1 LTNSPPAPRTPSSAN
16 AANLLTA
23 SRLVM
28 APLAVR
34 AILLGEYRLA
44 LGIFVAAAI
53 TDGLDGLVARRS
65 GRLTRLGA
73 WLDPVADKV
82 LLSSAY
88 LALGIAGAVPWWLVG
103 IIFGRDILILAGA
116 GAALLLTR
124 ERNFPPSV
132 WGKLSTFVQ
141 LFTAVFVMLARA
153 WPAIGFERWA
163 GALAWPTA
171 AATLWSGF
179 HYAWRGRE
187 ALRNSRRHRPGNSRA
202 R

>member
-1 LTNSPPAPRTPSSAN
+1 MTNSPPAPRTPSPAN

-34 AILLGEYRLA
+34 AILLGQYRLA
-44 LGIFVAAAI
+44 LGIFVAAAV
-53 TDGLDGLVARRS
+53 TDGLDGLVARRL

-73 WLDPVADKV
+73 WLDPIADKV

-88 LALGIAGAVPWWLVG
+88 LALGIAGALPWWLVG
-103 IIFGRDILILAGA
+103 IILGRDILILAGA
-116 GAALLLTR
+116 AAALLLTR
-124 ERNFPPSV
+124 ERSFPPSV

-141 LFTAVFVMLARA
+141 LFTAVFVMVARA
-153 WPAIGFERWA
+153 WPGTGLERWA

-171 AATLWSGF
+171 AATLWSGL
-179 HYAWRGRE
+179 HYAWRGWE
-187 ALRNSRRHRPGNSRA
+187 ALRNSRRRPGTSRA

>member
-34 AILLGEYRLA
+34 AILLGQYRLA
-44 LGIFVAAAI
+44 LGIFVAAAV
-53 TDGLDGLVARRS
+53 TDGLDGLVARRL

-73 WLDPVADKV
+73 WLDPIADKV

-88 LALGIAGAVPWWLVG
+88 LALGIAGALPWWLVG
-103 IIFGRDILILAGA
+103 IILGRDILILAGA

-124 ERNFPPSV
+124 ERSFPPSV

-141 LFTAVFVMLARA
+141 LFTAVFVMVARA
-153 WPAIGFERWA
+153 WPGTGLERWA
-163 GALAWPTA
+163 GALTWPTA
-171 AATLWSGF
+171 AATLWSGL
-179 HYAWRGRE
+179 HYAWRGWE
-187 ALRNSRRHRPGNSRA
+187 ALRNSRRRPGTSRA

>member
-1 LTNSPPAPRTPSSAN
+1 MTNSPPAPRTPSSAN

-34 AILLGEYRLA
+34 AILLGQYRLA
-44 LGIFVAAAI
+44 LGIFVAAAV
-53 TDGLDGLVARRS
+53 TDGLDGLVARRL

-73 WLDPVADKV
+73 WLDPIADKV

-88 LALGIAGAVPWWLVG
+88 LALGIAGALPWWLVG
-103 IIFGRDILILAGA
+103 IILGRDILILAGA
-116 GAALLLTR
+116 AAALLLTR

-141 LFTAVFVMLARA
+141 IFTAVFVMVAGA
-153 WPAIGFERWA
+153 WPGTGLERWA
-163 GALAWPTA
+163 GALTWPTA
-171 AATLWSGF
+171 AATLWSGL
-179 HYAWRGRE
+179 HYAWRGWQV
-187 ALRNSRRHRPGNSRA
+187 LRNSRRRPGTSRA

>member
-53 TDGLDGLVARRS
+53 TDGLDGLVARRL

-73 WLDPVADKV
+73 WLDPIADKV

-88 LALGIAGAVPWWLVG
+88 LALGIAGALPWWLVG
-103 IIFGRDILILAGA
+103 IILGRDILILAGA

-124 ERNFPPSV
+124 ERNFPASV

-141 LFTAVFVMLARA
+141 IFTAVFVMVARA
-153 WPAIGFERWA
+153 WPGTGLERWA
-163 GALAWPTA
+163 GALTWPTA
-171 AATLWSGF
+171 AATLWSGL
-179 HYAWRGRE
+179 HYAWRGWE
-187 ALRNSRRHRPGNSRA
+187 ALRNSRRRPGTSRA